1 MTIDKMNLPL
11 MLYFNEISISLQQYK
26 NKGFMIFLNVTLR
39 PFMKYR
45 ESSCFPS
52 RSITKNPE
60 THPPPM
66 RDVIIEQPLVACL
79 RYSGCN

>member
-45 ESSCFPS
+45 
-52 RSITKNPE
+52 
-60 THPPPM
+60 
-66 RDVIIEQPLVACL
+66 
-79 RYSGCN
+79 